1 MKMKFG
7 AVAALS
13 LCALLSACS
22 DDDPIVNPT
31 PSPTPDPEQPSVVEK
46 ASAYVIASQ
55 TAGASGTAAYLV
67 TSPSLESGSVT
78 TIGNGFETDYT
89 SATTWIFFGN
99 DYLYRLAYNYGS
111 AGTTAAYYLDEEGN
125 IRQRAKEY
133 NILNFTTYRPM
144 SHRR

>member
-13 LCALLSACS
+13 LSALLSACADEDS
-22 DDDPIVNPT
+22 VMNPT
-31 PSPTPDPEQPSVVEK
+31 PTPDPEQPGTVEK
-46 ASAYVIASQ
+46 VSAYVIASQ

-89 SATTWIFFGN
+89 SATTWIFFGH
-99 DYLYRLAYNYGS
+99 DYLYRLAFSYGS
-111 AGTTAAYYLDEEGN
+111 VGTSASYCLDEEGN
-125 IRQRAKEY
+125 I
-133 NILNFTTYRPM
+133 L
-144 SHRR
+144 